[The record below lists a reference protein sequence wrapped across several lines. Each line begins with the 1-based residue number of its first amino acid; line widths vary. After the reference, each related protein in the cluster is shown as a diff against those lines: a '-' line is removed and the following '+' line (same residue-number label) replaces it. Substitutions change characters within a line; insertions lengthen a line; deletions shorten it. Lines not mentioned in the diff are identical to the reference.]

1 MGPLRYLVFGAIAV
15 VLASVVFVGINL
27 LVSSN
32 LDASTGFVER
42 WLLRAMCT
50 HFELDGTVRDRRGR
64 PVAFAVVEVSYL
76 DERLTTRSNTDGTF
90 TVKAAEPVCERRP
103 PANVALLVMADEFRP
118 KTHSVPF
125 TADKHDVTLDAREFI
140 RP

>member
-1 MGPLRYLVFGAIAV
+1 MGPLRYLVFGAVAI
-15 VLASVVFVGINL
+15 VLASVVFIGINL

-50 HFELDGTVRDRRGR
+50 HFELNGTVRDARGR
-64 PVAFAVVEVSYL
+64 PVPFAVVEVSYL
-76 DERLTTRSNTDGTF
+76 EERLTTRSNTDGTF

-103 PANVALLVMADEFRP
+103 PANVALLVMADAYRP
-118 KTHSVPF
+118 KTHRVPF
-125 TADKHDVTLDAREFI
+125 TADTLEVTLLARELN
-140 RP
+140 